1 MNVYDFRFPC
11 RAFERGFGPFM
22 IGLAL
27 CLGGEGVTPAV

>member
-22 IGLAL
+22 IGTVSWR
-27 CLGGEGVTPAV
+27 EGVTPAV